1 MAQGNSIRRQ
11 LILPLLAGFVIV
23 TVLISGLSA
32 WLQSSRSLTALR
44 RHQSDVTQVLET
56 AAFPLSGN
64 VLQQMAGLTGLQLV
78 VWAPGASQIVD
89 SSFDV
94 IPEGLQAFLATS
106 ENAGNESAV
115 VPEFQNSSDEF
126 RVTSAVSRWNPQ
138 YRIVTLN
145 SQRALNDAWWNAAW
159 PPLVIGAAAL
169 VAVVPWL
176 VALTGNWSNRLR
188 QIQRRVSEIATGRLS
203 IEGEVIRHPASGGD
217 ELAALI
223 HDVTL
228 LGEQLESLQD
238 KVLQAQKE
246 QWIAQLAAGFAHQF
260 RNGLAGISLALQV
273 HRNRCGQAADRSLKI
288 MEQQLKRLESEVRGL
303 LSLGRRSEGIRAA
316 FSIAPLVQEC
326 IELVSPALEHH
337 DVQLEVPPLDDQPE
351 VIGIRDGLR
360 AAIMNL
366 LQNAVEAAGHQGR
379 IRVQLLRTASHVQI
393 EVSDNG
399 PGPSSEVADRLLES
413 FVTTKPEGVGL
424 GLAIVN
430 AIVRDHGGVVN
441 WHRRD
446 NWTIME
452 LSLPL
457 KITHAAV

>member
-11 LILPLLAGFVIV
+11 LILPLLAGFMIV

-32 WLQSSRSLTALR
+32 WLQSSRSLMALR
-44 RHQSDVTQVLET
+44 RHQTDVTQVLET
-56 AAFPLSGN
+56 SAFPLSGN
-64 VLQQMAGLTGLQLV
+64 VLRQMAGLTGLHIL
-78 VWAPGASQIVD
+78 VWAPGASRIVD
-89 SSFDV
+89 SSFDT
-94 IPEGLQAFLATS
+94 IPDGLQAFLEKS
-106 ENAGNESAV
+106 ENAVHESSV
-115 VPEFQNSSDEF
+115 VLEFQNGPDEF
-126 RVTSAVSRWNPQ
+126 RVTSAVSRWSPQ

-188 QIQRRVSEIATGRLS
+188 QIQRRVSKIAAGSLPPESGIVRNP
-203 IEGEVIRHPASGGD
+203 VSGGD

-223 HDVTL
+223 QDVTL
-228 LGEQLESLQD
+228 LGDQLGSLQD

-273 HRNRCGQAADRSLKI
+273 HRNRCGQSADRSLKI
-288 MEQQLKRLESEVRGL
+288 MEQQLNRLESEVRGL
-303 LSLGRRSEGIRAA
+303 LSLGRRTEGIRTA

-326 IELVSPALEHH
+326 IELVSPAMEHH
-337 DVQLEVPPLDDQPE
+337 DVQLEVPRLDDQPE
-351 VIGIRDGLR
+351 VVGIRDGLR
-360 AAIMNL
+360 AAIVNL
-366 LQNAVEAAGHQGR
+366 LQNAVEAAGHQGQ
-379 IRVQLLRTASHVQI
+379 IRVQLLHTASHVQV

-399 PGPSSEVADRLLES
+399 PGPSREIADRLLES

-430 AIVRDHGGVVN
+430 AIVQDHGGVVN
-441 WHRRD
+441 WRRCD

-457 KITHAAV
+457 KPTRATV